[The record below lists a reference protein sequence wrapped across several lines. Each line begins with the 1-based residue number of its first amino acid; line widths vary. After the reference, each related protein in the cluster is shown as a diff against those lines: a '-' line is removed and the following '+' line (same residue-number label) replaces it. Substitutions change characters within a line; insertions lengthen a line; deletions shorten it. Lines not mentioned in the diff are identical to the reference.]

1 MDLCAHAR
9 AGCLHSL
16 RTMSANRHAFTIIE
30 VLVALAILAL
40 AAIVLGSSYANV
52 INSYFV
58 MKKSV
63 RAEDDFRF
71 ARAAL
76 LAEADLKKVEEGA
89 DFTTADGRRV
99 RWSAT
104 VEPTTIADLF
114 DVTFRCEVGGNSGE
128 EANSTEQVFRLLRPT
143 WSDAAERD
151 KLRAESQ
158 KRILE
163 MQVRR

>member
-1 MDLCAHAR
+1 MTAHR
-9 AGCLHSL
+9 K
-16 RTMSANRHAFTIIE
+16 AFTIIE

-58 MKKSV
+58 MKKSA

-76 LAEADLKKVEEGA
+76 LSEPDLKKAEEGA
-89 DFTTADGRRV
+89 DFTTADGRRI
-99 RWSAT
+99 RWTAK
-104 VEPTTIADLF
+104 VEPTSIADLF
-114 DVTFRCEVGGNSGE
+114 DVTFRCEAGGNSAGE
-128 EANSTEQVFRLLRPT
+128 ASSTEQVFRLLRPT

>member
-1 MDLCAHAR
+1 MR
-9 AGCLHSL
+9 RSRQG
-16 RTMSANRHAFTIIE
+16 FTIIE

-63 RAEDDFRF
+63 RAEADFGF
-71 ARAAL
+71 ARSML
-76 LAEADLKKVEEGA
+76 LAEPDLKKVEEGA
-89 DFTTADGRRV
+89 DFATMDGHRV

-114 DVTFRCEVGGNSGE
+114 SVTFHCEVAGSTLE
-128 EANSTEQVFRLLRPT
+128 ETRTTDQVFRLLRPT
-143 WSDAAERD
+143 WSEAGERD

-163 MQVRR
+163 MQVKRQ

>member
-1 MDLCAHAR
+1 
-9 AGCLHSL
+9 
-16 RTMSANRHAFTIIE
+16 MSTQRQAFTIIE

-76 LAEADLKKVEEGA
+76 LAEPSLISAW
-89 DFTTADGRRV
+89 TPTA
-99 RWSAT
+99 
-104 VEPTTIADLF
+104 
-114 DVTFRCEVGGNSGE
+114 
-128 EANSTEQVFRLLRPT
+128 
-143 WSDAAERD
+143 
-151 KLRAESQ
+151 
-158 KRILE
+158 
-163 MQVRR
+163 